1 MLTLKKLCDI
11 IYSKDDLKSISG
23 RGDNMT
29 DTKAL
34 YNAIE
39 RSGYLKKYIARQLG
53 ISYQGFLNKAKNRSE
68 FTASEIEKLKDL
80 LSLSS
85 SERDAIFFA
94 A

>member
-1 MLTLKKLCDI
+1 
-11 IYSKDDLKSISG
+11 
-23 RGDNMT
+23 MT

-53 ISYQGFLNKAKNRSE
+53 ISYQGFLNKAKKRSE